1 MGPIDSNQVPHDLK
15 ILFCSPVFFNEV
27 LESLQRGAK
36 EGVNADNL
44 TLEVNS
50 SRHAYAVTPAQVIS
64 AVYVSIVT
72 IAASQEGSNES
83 ATKLLTN
90 VKKGLKQFKP
100 LFGKYVKSLQVRTH
114 SHFNLLNRYVAQWWS
129 ACLTIQWFRVRTRF
143 LTF

>member
-1 MGPIDSNQVPHDLK
+1 MSSSATAA
-15 ILFCSPVFFNEV
+15 ILNFFPVFFNEV

-50 SRHAYAVTPAQVIS
+50 SRHAYAVTPAQVIT

-72 IAASQEGSNES
+72 ITASQEGSSES

-90 VKKGLKQFKP
+90 VKKGLKQFMP
-100 LFGKYVKSLQVRTH
+100 LLGKYVKSPSVRFI
-114 SHFNLLNRYVAQWWS
+114 SKLCFFLS
-129 ACLTIQWFRVRTRF
+129 AAKRS
-143 LTF
+143 